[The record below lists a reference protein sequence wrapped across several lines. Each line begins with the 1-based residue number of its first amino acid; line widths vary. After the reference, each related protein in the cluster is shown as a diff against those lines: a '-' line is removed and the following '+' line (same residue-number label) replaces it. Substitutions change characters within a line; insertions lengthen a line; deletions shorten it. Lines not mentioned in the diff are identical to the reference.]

1 MSLST
6 AMYSGLSGLN
16 SHGEAMGVVG
26 DNIANLNTT
35 GFKYSAVHF
44 EDLLAQMVSTGS
56 GPGQVGRGSRISQIN
71 TVWQQGSLETSADDV
86 DVAITGIGFLIVK
99 DPLTNGL
106 YYTRDGNFSLD
117 KDGYLINAH
126 GYRVQ
131 GKAIDP
137 ATGTPA
143 GVDTDI
149 NITQNYSAPRATTEV
164 EMVLN
169 LDANAAVGDT
179 YASALSLYD
188 GLGNIHTLN
197 VVNTKAGA
205 NDWRV
210 SGTLDGI
217 DITALIADQGGGG
230 PSDLIFNANG
240 TMVSGGLYTI
250 DLSAYNIGNVALN
263 LRNTSGGNTTQYAAS
278 SVTNYASQDGY
289 GPGFL
294 QRLSINNEGIITGHY
309 SNGQVLP
316 HYQLTLARFNAPGK
330 LFREGSN
337 LYTETQDS
345 GVALTGAPGTN
356 GLGKINSNS
365 LEQSNVDLSN
375 EFVHMILYQRAFQA
389 NSRIITTTDSMMEE
403 VLSLK
408 R

>member
-56 GPGQVGRGSRISQIN
+56 GPGQVGRGSRISEIN

-99 DPLTNGL
+99 DPMTNGL
-106 YYTRDGNFSLD
+106 FYTRDGNFSLD
-117 KDGYLINAH
+117 KNGYLINAH

-137 ATGTPA
+137 VTRTPA

-169 LDANAAVGDT
+169 LDANAAVGDN
-179 YASALSLYD
+179 YASAISLYD
-188 GLGNIHTLN
+188 NLGNVHTLN
-197 VVNTKAGA
+197 VVFTKAAA
-205 NDWRV
+205 NDWTV
-210 SGTLDGI
+210 SGTLDGV

-230 PSDLIFNANG
+230 PSDMVFNANG
-240 TMVSGGLYTI
+240 TMIAGGLYAI
-250 DLSAYNIGNVALN
+250 DLSAYNIGTVNLN
-263 LRNTSGGNTTQYAAS
+263 LRDTSGGNTTQYAAS

-294 QRLSINNEGIITGHY
+294 QRISINNEGIITGHY

-330 LFREGSN
+330 LHREGSN

-345 GVALTGAPGTN
+345 EVALTGAPGTN

-365 LEQSNVDLSN
+365 LEQSNVDLGN

>member
-1 MSLST
+1 
-6 AMYSGLSGLN
+6 MYSGLSGLN

-44 EDLLAQMVSTGS
+44 EDLLAQLVSTGS
-56 GPGQVGRGSRISQIN
+56 GPSQVGRGSRISEIN

-99 DPLTNGL
+99 DPLNSGIF
-106 YYTRDGNFSLD
+106 YTRDGNFSLN
-117 KDGYLINAH
+117 KDGYLINSH

-137 ATGTPA
+137 VTGTPS
-143 GVDTDI
+143 GTDMDI
-149 NITQNYSAPRATTEV
+149 NITQNYSAPRGTTDV
-164 EMVLN
+164 ELVLN
-169 LDANAAVGDT
+169 LDANAAVGDN
-179 YASALSLYD
+179 YASAITVYDNLGNVHTLSL
-188 GLGNIHTLN
+188 
-197 VVNTKAGA
+197 VFAKAA
-205 NDWRV
+205 DNDWSV
-210 SGTLDGI
+210 SGTLDGN
-217 DITALIADQGGGG
+217 DISANITDQGGGG
-230 PSDLIFNANG
+230 PTNMTFNTHG
-240 TMVSGGLYTI
+240 TMTTGGLYAI
-250 DLSAYNIGNVALN
+250 DLAAYNIGNVALN
-263 LRNTSGGNTTQYAAS
+263 LRNTSGGSTTQYASS
-278 SVTNYASQDGY
+278 SVTNFASQDGY

-294 QRLSINNEGIITGHY
+294 QRISINNEGVITGHY

-316 HYQLTLARFNAPGK
+316 HYQLTLARFTAPNK
-330 LFREGSN
+330 LYREGSN
-337 LYTETQDS
+337 LFAETQDS
-345 GVALTGAPGTN
+345 GVALTGAPGNN

-403 VLSLK
+403 VLALK

>member
-56 GPGQVGRGSRISQIN
+56 GPGQVGRGSRISEIN

-99 DPLTNGL
+99 DPMTNGL
-106 YYTRDGNFSLD
+106 FYTRDGNFSLD
-117 KDGYLINAH
+117 KNGYLINAH

-137 ATGTPA
+137 VTRTPA

-169 LDANAAVGDT
+169 LDANAAVGDN
-179 YASALSLYD
+179 YASAISLYD
-188 GLGNIHTLN
+188 NLGNVHTLN
-197 VVNTKAGA
+197 VVFTKAAA
-205 NDWRV
+205 NDWTV
-210 SGTLDGI
+210 SGTLDGV

-230 PSDLIFNANG
+230 PSDMVFNANG
-240 TMVSGGLYTI
+240 TMIAGGLYVI
-250 DLSAYNIGNVALN
+250 DLSAYNIGTVNLN
-263 LRNTSGGNTTQYAAS
+263 LRDTSGGNTTQYAAS

-294 QRLSINNEGIITGHY
+294 QRISINNEGIITGHY

-330 LFREGSN
+330 LHREGSN

-365 LEQSNVDLSN
+365 LEQSNVDLGN

>member
-44 EDLLAQMVSTGS
+44 EDLLAQLVSTGS
-56 GPGQVGRGSRISQIN
+56 GPSQVGRGSRLSEIN

-99 DPLTNGL
+99 DPLGGGL

-137 ATGTPA
+137 VTGTPV

-149 NITQNYSAPRATTEV
+149 TITQNYSAPRATTDV

-169 LDANAAVGDT
+169 LDANAATGDT
-179 YASALSLYD
+179 YTSAITVYD
-188 GLGNIHTLN
+188 SLGNVHTLN
-197 VVNTKAGA
+197 LVYTMVGA
-205 NDWRV
+205 NEWSV
-210 SGTLDGI
+210 GGTLDGT
-217 DITALIADQGGGG
+217 DITADITDQGGGG
-230 PSDLIFNANG
+230 PTNLTFDTNG
-240 TMVSGGLYTI
+240 TMTDGGLYTI
-250 DLSAYNIGNVALN
+250 DLSAFNIGTVDIS
-263 LRNTSGGNTTQYAAS
+263 LRNTSGGSTTQYAAS

-294 QRLSINNEGIITGHY
+294 QRLSINNEGVITGHY

-330 LFREGSN
+330 LRREGSN
-337 LYTETQDS
+337 LYCETEDS
-345 GVALTGAPGTN
+345 GVPLTGAPGTN
-356 GLGKINSNS
+356 GLGKINANS
-365 LEQSNVDLSN
+365 LEQSNVDLGN

-389 NSRIITTTDSMMEE
+389 NSRIITTTDSMLEE
-403 VLSLK
+403 VLALK

>member
-1 MSLST
+1 
-6 AMYSGLSGLN
+6 
-16 SHGEAMGVVG
+16 
-26 DNIANLNTT
+26 
-35 GFKYSAVHF
+35 VHF
-44 EDLLAQMVSTGS
+44 EDLLAQLVSTGS
-56 GPGQVGRGSRISQIN
+56 GPSQVGRGSRLSEIN

-99 DPLTNGL
+99 DPLGGGL

-137 ATGTPA
+137 VTGTPV

-149 NITQNYSAPRATTEV
+149 TITQNYSAPRATTDV

-169 LDANAAVGDT
+169 LDANAATGDT
-179 YASALSLYD
+179 YTSAITVYD
-188 GLGNIHTLN
+188 SLGNVHTLN
-197 VVNTKAGA
+197 LVYTMVGA
-205 NDWRV
+205 NEWSV
-210 SGTLDGI
+210 GGTLDGT
-217 DITALIADQGGGG
+217 DITADITDQGGGG
-230 PSDLIFNANG
+230 PTNLTFDTNG
-240 TMVSGGLYTI
+240 TMTDGG
-250 DLSAYNIGNVALN
+250 
-263 LRNTSGGNTTQYAAS
+263 
-278 SVTNYASQDGY
+278 NYASQDGY

-294 QRLSINNEGIITGHY
+294 QRLSINNEGVITGHY

-330 LFREGSN
+330 LRREGSN
-337 LYTETQDS
+337 LYCETEDS
-345 GVALTGAPGTN
+345 GVPLTGAPGTN
-356 GLGKINSNS
+356 GLGKINANS
-365 LEQSNVDLSN
+365 LEQSNVDLGN

-389 NSRIITTTDSMMEE
+389 NSRIITTTDSMLEE
-403 VLSLK
+403 VLALK